1 MILHCSILLVIFVY
15 YILMH
20 GTINIKFKTSMI
32 MHVPMYLSI
41 QKYVSFKREIRNCS
55 NVDKYGNWTI
65 RESLKCSDNN
75 KKIVTFFIAV

>member
-1 MILHCSILLVIFVY
+1 
-15 YILMH
+15 
-20 GTINIKFKTSMI
+20 